1 MSDEQRTEESA
12 LQDNSASD
20 NQTIVG
26 NKQQNRRPRSAHT
39 RVVPVK
45 SIGEQVHKNV
55 QQYHKQLELLNQL
68 KQVKLLKTWRRNG
81 RPTSTYRKPVS
92 SDKNDDIE
100 LSNAELMLYGKSQP
114 YIFIS
119 LFEVTYT
126 YIFQERIKA
135 MDVTEYRYNPK
146 MASNKR
152 KV

>member
-1 MSDEQRTEESA
+1 
-12 LQDNSASD
+12 
-20 NQTIVG
+20 
-26 NKQQNRRPRSAHT
+26 
-39 RVVPVK
+39 
-45 SIGEQVHKNV
+45 
-55 QQYHKQLELLNQL
+55 
-68 KQVKLLKTWRRNG
+68 
-81 RPTSTYRKPVS
+81 
-92 SDKNDDIE
+92 
-100 LSNAELMLYGKSQP
+100 MLYGKSQP